1 MPSTTSLR
9 RLSLPALALLTLLG
23 CQSQPMPPVDIH
35 SVADIAPQQ
44 PRVDANA
51 LLNEAQQSVSPRK
64 EQLLLQAAELLYQ
77 QQELHWARNLLQS
90 LPPAALS
97 DADFIRYTLLFSDI
111 AFADDAYFLAQ
122 RILTEPRLDQLWGK
136 IPGEQQVSLRKQ
148 RANVFLILGEP
159 DASVR
164 ERMALQP
171 LLQPATSE
179 AGAIPLLDTENQDA
193 LWRTLM
199 SMPHDELQQR
209 ARNSANLEL
218 KGWYQLASISKDN
231 QANLERQQ
239 GRIQQWRAQWP
250 THPASVS
257 LPTDLQFLQQLI
269 AEQPKRIALLLPQQ
283 GPLSRAA
290 NAIRDGFMAAHFLAI
305 SQGNQVPD
313 IEFYDTSNGNLQD
326 TLQVAAING
335 AELIVGPLSKQQ
347 VTRLHEMDE
356 LPVPTLAV
364 NYSESNSNE
373 SPAKLYQFGLSAED
387 EARQVAQRAWVEGHR
402 NAMILG
408 TEAGWG
414 QRSATAFEQ
423 AWLELGGSIASKQF
437 YSRQKDYSNV
447 IKDAL
452 NVAQS
457 EVRNRQLRRVLNQH
471 MEFEPRRRQDVDMI
485 FLISRHDD
493 ARQIKPTLDFHYAS
507 DLPVY
512 ASSHIYAGS
521 SDKKRDRDLNG
532 IRFTTLPW
540 FFESANH
547 PEKALIEQHSK
558 TAPSYQR
565 LYALGVD
572 SYHLYPRLPQLE
584 TIEGAR
590 LYGATGSL
598 ALDSQRRIQRQQI
611 WAQMRGGA
619 ARQLPQ
625 SVAR

>member
-1 MPSTTSLR
+1 MPAKTALR
-9 RLSLPALALLTLLG
+9 RLSLPTLTLLALLG

-35 SVADIAPQQ
+35 SATDAVAQQ
-44 PRVDANA
+44 PQVDINA

-64 EQLLLQAAELLYQ
+64 EQLLLEAAELLYQ
-77 QQELHWARNLLQS
+77 QRELHWARNLLQS
-90 LPPAALS
+90 VPPATLN
-97 DADFIRYTLLFSDI
+97 DGDFIRYTLLFSDI

-122 RILTEPRLDQLWGK
+122 RILTEPRLDQLWGS
-136 IPGEQQVSLRKQ
+136 IPREQQISLRKQ

-164 ERMALQP
+164 ERMALHP
-171 LLQPATSE
+171 LLQPGLSQHGE
-179 AGAIPLLDTENQDA
+179 APLLDTSNQDA

-199 SMPHDELQQR
+199 SMPHDELQKR
-209 ARNSANLEL
+209 AQSTANLEL

-231 QANLERQQ
+231 QANLELQQ
-239 GRIQQWRAQWP
+239 RRIQEWRLQWP
-250 THPASVS
+250 SHPASVS
-257 LPTDLQFLQQLI
+257 LPTDLQFLQKLI
-269 AEQPKRIALLLPQQ
+269 AERPGRIALLLPQQ

-290 NAIRDGFMAAHFLAI
+290 NAIRDGFMAAHFLAV

-313 IEFYDTSNGNLQD
+313 IDFYDTSNGDLLD
-326 TLQVAAING
+326 TLQVASING
-335 AELIVGPLSKQQ
+335 AELVIGPLSKQQ
-347 VTRLHEMDE
+347 VTRLHNMEE

-364 NYSESNSNE
+364 NYSESESNE
-373 SPAKLYQFGLSAED
+373 SPANLYQFGLSAED
-387 EARQVAQRAWVEGHR
+387 EARQIAQRAWVEGHR
-402 NAMILG
+402 NAMILS
-408 TEAGWG
+408 TDANWG
-414 QRSATAFEQ
+414 QRSAAAFEEAWQ
-423 AWLELGGSIASKQF
+423 ALGGSIASKQF

-457 EVRNRQLRRVLNQH
+457 EQRNRQLRAILNQH

-512 ASSHIYAGS
+512 ASSHIYAGKN
-521 SDKKRDRDLNG
+521 DKKRDRDLNG

-540 FFESANH
+540 FFEAGNH
-547 PEKALIEQHSK
+547 PEKALIEQQTK

-584 TIEGAR
+584 TIQGAR

-598 ALDSQRRIQRQQI
+598 ALDSQRRVEREQI
-611 WAQMRGGA
+611 WAQMRGGV

-625 SVAR
+625 SVGR